1 MMLGDT
7 GVVREGG
14 ASFIASGWNL
24 GAKPSANKLLLF
36 FQFDRPA
43 SRGVSASK
51 QQRQDQNETP
61 RANTAQKT
69 LIVKVQHVVGKFSHS
84 LAPPHAL

>member
-1 MMLGDT
+1 MMLGKT

-14 ASFIASGWNL
+14 ASFIASRWNL
-24 GAKPSANKLLLF
+24 GAKPSSNKLLFF
-36 FQFDRPA
+36 FQLDRPA
-43 SRGVSASK
+43 TRGVSPPK

-69 LIVKVQHVVGKFSHS
+69 LIVKVQLVVGKFSHL
-84 LAPPHAL
+84 LARPHAL